1 MSGSRKVWSES
12 DAMGNNNSNG
22 ICFQLGRSTEIY
34 GGVQECRIYTDYPEK
49 GGKLKRIVS
58 GKEQTALREQSFNNT
73 FTPRE
78 ASNISGLK

>member
-1 MSGSRKVWSES
+1 MGKKVWI
-12 DAMGNNNSNG
+12 DADVMGNNNSNG
-22 ICFQLGRSTEIY
+22 ICFQLGQNTAIY

-49 GGKLKRIVS
+49 GGKLKRVIS
-58 GKEQTALREQSFNNT
+58 GKEQTNLREQSFNNT

>member
-1 MSGSRKVWSES
+1 MGKKVWI
-12 DAMGNNNSNG
+12 DADIMGNNNNNG
-22 ICFQLGRSTEIY
+22 ICFQLAQSTEIY

-49 GGKLKRIVS
+49 GGKLKRVIS
-58 GKEQTALREQSFNNT
+58 GKEQTNLREQSFNNT